1 MALPP
6 PSGRFFEPGFY
17 IKGEKIDMTVIDD
30 IQVEEDSKLEPGT
43 FEFRFKKVLRTDLE
57 DPVRH
62 TELVGPD
69 EAPPPPDPFEGI
81 DRSVAP
87 PEAPLVPVTFT
98 EELLQGAIAK
108 ALNRPRSELPPL
120 WPDEEATGHGVL
132 GVVQEKVRSFY
143 ARHAF
148 YPSVILVTREAFFA
162 LNEYLFKSRPFSDT
176 DFSVP
181 PETQKLGVVMVL
193 FGIPVVLSKREACV
207 EVY

>member
-98 EELLQGAIAK
+98 
-108 ALNRPRSELPPL
+108 
-120 WPDEEATGHGVL
+120 DHGVL

-162 LNEYLFKSRPFSDT
+162 LNEYLFKSLKSRPFSDT